1 MYLAE
6 LHSKLSSKL
15 EGMEDLLTSNVFSF
29 LKYSARKSFL
39 KGYLEELG
47 FAISDQEAN
56 DAEFIFWPRY
66 EDKTEPDLVIIAGD
80 YYLLIEAKY
89 FSGFSEETSKTK
101 AQLVREIDN
110 GKLEARNCGKN
121 FRLIAI
127 TADYYFKRHKFKTLT
142 SSHMRNFK
150 WTNWQTVA
158 AFLYKALTNAKNI
171 RKQDQDF
178 ALDLYAL
185 LDKKKLRNFQGFDS
199 LYEKGFNFNRPRFV
213 FFEASTADFRGA
225 FIGFTDSLLFD
236 NQLTPSPGNLFWSG
250 QKRRFSH
257 LFQFETLNKPQ
268 TPIFFK
274 EGQKYDR

>member
-6 LHSKLSSKL
+6 LHGKLSSKL

-29 LKYSARKSFL
+29 LKYSTRKIFL
-39 KGYLEELG
+39 KGYLAELG
-47 FAISDQEAN
+47 FAISDKEAN

-89 FSGFSEETSKTK
+89 FSGFSEETSETK
-101 AQLVREIDN
+101 AQLVREIEN
-110 GKLEARNCGKN
+110 GKLEARNYGKE

-127 TADYYFKRHKFKTLT
+127 TADHYYKREKFKILKPC
-142 SSHMRNFK
+142 HMRDFM
-150 WTNWQTVA
+150 WTNWQRVA
-158 AFLYKALTNAKNI
+158 AFLDKTLANAKNI
-171 RKQDQDF
+171 RNQDQDF

-185 LDKKKLRNFQGFDS
+185 LDKKKLRDFQGFDS
-199 LYEKGFNFNRPRFV
+199 LCEKGFNFNIPKFV

-236 NQLTPSPGNLFWSG
+236 SQLTPSPGNLFWSG
-250 QKRRFSH
+250 QKIRFSH
-257 LFQFETLNKPQ
+257 LLQFQPLRKPQ

>member
-6 LHSKLSSKL
+6 LHGKLSSKL

-29 LKYSARKSFL
+29 LKYSTREIFL
-39 KGYLEELG
+39 KGYLAELG

-89 FSGFSEETSKTK
+89 FSGFSEETSETK
-101 AQLVREIDN
+101 AQLVREIEN
-110 GKLEARNCGKN
+110 GKLEARNYGKE

-127 TADYYFKRHKFKTLT
+127 TADHYYKREIFEILK
-142 SSHMRNFK
+142 SYPMRDFM
-150 WTNWQTVA
+150 WTNWQRVA
-158 AFLYKALTNAKNI
+158 AFLDKALANAKNI
-171 RKQDQDF
+171 RNQDQDF

-185 LDKKKLRNFQGFDS
+185 LDKKKLRDFQGFDS
-199 LYEKGFNFNRPRFV
+199 LCEKGFNFNSPKFL
-213 FFEASTADFRGA
+213 FFEANTADFRGA

-236 NQLTPSPGNLFWSG
+236 SQLTPSPDNLFWSG
-250 QKRRFSH
+250 QKIRFSH
-257 LFQFETLNKPQ
+257 LFQFKTLRKPQ